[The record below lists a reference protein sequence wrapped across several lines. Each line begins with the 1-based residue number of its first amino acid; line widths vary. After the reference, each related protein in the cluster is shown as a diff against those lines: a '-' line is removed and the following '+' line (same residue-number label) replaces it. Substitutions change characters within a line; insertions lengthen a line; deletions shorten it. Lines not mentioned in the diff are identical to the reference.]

1 MDFHKESISIPV
13 MNSAG
18 KVVMEF
24 VIETKAP
31 FCSLSAGGGELS
43 HAIAPFK
50 GNLTQRAGDLASP
63 LC

>member
-1 MDFHKESISIPV
+1 
-13 MNSAG
+13 
-18 KVVMEF
+18 
-24 VIETKAP
+24 
-31 FCSLSAGGGELS
+31 LS